1 VISEM
6 EAKESQEPGL
16 NLTER
21 VKRYVL
27 EKSKTLAE
35 IHKVTGIPR
44 TTLGGWLKG
53 EKSITTTVFDK
64 ICQAYEIS
72 PVRLLDVEDSEHV
85 RNLMGL
91 IPDINTAEKAMIERL
106 DAMETA
112 LMIQV
117 QARKNLAREM
127 RDLADAIS
135 TSTDYRGAVIFANG
149 RSGDDIERG
158 S

>member
-1 VISEM
+1 M

-21 VKRYVL
+21 VKRYVV

-35 IHKVTGIPR
+35 IHKVTGVPR

-72 PVRLLDVEDSEHV
+72 PVRLYDVEDSEHV

-112 LMIQV
+112 MMIQD

-135 TSTDYRGAVIFANG
+135 TSTDYRGVVIFANK
-149 RSGDDIERG
+149 RSGDNVERG

>member
-1 VISEM
+1 M

-53 EKSITTTVFDK
+53 EKSITTTVFDR

-135 TSTDYRGAVIFANG
+135 STDRGAVIFANG